1 MMSISD
7 CFRMKASSTLQKR
20 ASSLQRLT
28 RLLCA
33 FEVRRPLRMSEEDLY
48 KALCRLRAEGGGA
61 TSAQHMLE
69 ALFFLDGPAK
79 LTAINIHTVVSG
91 RRRGVARDLY
101 LTKNPL
107 SQNHPLSVELVRIL
121 EESMH
126 HEPPHAQCIVGQL
139 LFCIHSCC
147 RWKDAQRVRSITV
160 ERSEGESLLHAD
172 AISSKTSL
180 SLDAKTRFLPYVAL
194 SHGILGTDW
203 ASHTVDSC
211 KRPAGL
217 IFR

>member
-1 MMSISD
+1 MLLKFVVHLECRRRICIRPYAD
-7 CFRMKASSTLQKR
+7 FVQKG
-20 ASSLQRLT
+20 A
-28 RLLCA
+28 
-33 FEVRRPLRMSEEDLY
+33 V
-48 KALCRLRAEGGGA
+48 RLRLN
-61 TSAQHMLE
+61 TCWKHF
-69 ALFFLDGPAK
+69 FFLDGPAK

-91 RRRGVARDLY
+91 RCRGVARDLY